1 MLSLCVEEHVNGP
14 VAISGLGLMYP
25 IFSQAVGEMLK
36 KIGIKKLPSPI
47 ADPAFPQNASPRP
60 KFIIVYNT
68 ATAGV
73 LGFREEREIVCLS
86 LVSQSQNKYCF
97 PIFFAPSSQIF
108 QTGKIKALRALLD
121 CEYNLQEQQGCNRQK
136 HAISLCQMDIRQVP
150 LFSTQSSQLQ
160 CWS

>member
-36 KIGIKKLPSPI
+36 KIGIKKLPYPI
-47 ADPAFPQNASPRP
+47 AHAAFSKRLSTTQIHYSIQYSNSRCIRFPRGERDCMSLSREP
-60 KFIIVYNT
+60 VAEQILFSNFFRSFFSDFPDWKNKGF
-68 ATAGV
+68 AG
-73 LGFREEREIVCLS
+73 
-86 LVSQSQNKYCF
+86 
-97 PIFFAPSSQIF
+97 FARLWI
-108 QTGKIKALRALLD
+108 
-121 CEYNLQEQQGCNRQK
+121 QEQQGCNRQN

>member
-73 LGFREEREIVCLS
+73 LGFREERDCMSLS
-86 LVSQSQNKYCF
+86 REPV
-97 PIFFAPSSQIF
+97 AEQI
-108 QTGKIKALRALLD
+108 
-121 CEYNLQEQQGCNRQK
+121 
-136 HAISLCQMDIRQVP
+136 
-150 LFSTQSSQLQ
+150 LFSNFFRSFFSDFSDWKNKGFAGFAT
-160 CWS
+160 